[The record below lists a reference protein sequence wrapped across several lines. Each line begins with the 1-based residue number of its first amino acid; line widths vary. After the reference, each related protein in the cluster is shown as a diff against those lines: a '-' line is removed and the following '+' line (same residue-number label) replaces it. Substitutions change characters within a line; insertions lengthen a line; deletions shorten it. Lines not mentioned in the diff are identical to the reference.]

1 MKRFAIICI
10 EIGMLSGIMVAAF
23 TVPKSTPLLQFLI
36 ISGAF
41 FLTGNILLF
50 NKLRQIRMEVKPSD
64 GKVWPHLFKVF
75 AWCGFYWFVC
85 FLFSRL

>member
-41 FLTGNILLF
+41 F
-50 NKLRQIRMEVKPSD
+50 
-64 GKVWPHLFKVF
+64 
-75 AWCGFYWFVC
+75 
-85 FLFSRL
+85 